1 MQRTA
6 IVARQFQNQVDFFL
20 DLTTDHGRTL
30 HWLRNNGL
38 LPAQRTCCNQV
49 CSICRKS
56 DSIDGQ
62 MFRCIRCKAK
72 YNIRDNTRWE
82 KFRRTPFLLLVRLV
96 FYYFPNGYSARRAY
110 DAVRMINV
118 GISYATMKRIYS
130 EVREVIANY
139 MLLEIYNTP
148 LRGRIQ
154 IDEALF
160 THRAGPGRRGLRQ
173 VWVVGMIE
181 ERSSEVF
188 CFVVPTRNARVI
200 NGLITT
206 HCLFGSYII
215 HDGWGGY
222 SRIPNTYT
230 HHRYRH
236 HINDPDNTS
245 RIEGVWGELRAFMR
259 NIYSGGVVETNVRS
273 LIQELVFRRRC
284 RERNLVFIDELVY
297 ALNNY

>member
-1 MQRTA
+1 MVCFLPKGHAATRCA
-6 IVARQFQNQVDFFL
+6 QFAGKVIALMAKCFVVFVVKPNTTSETIQGGRNSEELLFCCWWGLFF
-20 DLTTDHGRTL
+20 TTFPMDTL
-30 HWLRNNGL
+30 LGELMMLW
-38 LPAQRTCCNQV
+38 
-49 CSICRKS
+49 
-56 DSIDGQ
+56 
-62 MFRCIRCKAK
+62 
-72 YNIRDNTRWE
+72 
-82 KFRRTPFLLLVRLV
+82 
-96 FYYFPNGYSARRAY
+96 
-110 DAVRMINV
+110 MINV